1 MTNTISH
8 NFNLIKAQKYL
19 DKLKSNI
26 KDQGTNRKNT
36 GPFHQI
42 KTSVPIQQIFFSSTD
57 INFIENSFDKF
68 VIQSKQET
76 QSKLD
81 MLRDLKNLKE
91 LVYSTNAK
99 IGLSAILTQID
110 LLNEEKKIFENARA
124 QCNNVMYDKNNMQK
138 LFTNYSKAQENDDYN
153 LVNAQIK
160 LYSDQDLNEIIV
172 DYTRKIEKLENE
184 RDKLNATTFVEFN
197 FTFESSK
204 ILGI

>member
-1 MTNTISH
+1 MTNTKSH

-57 INFIENSFDKF
+57 TNDIENSFDKF
-68 VIQSKQET
+68 VMQSKQET
-76 QSKLD
+76 QLKLD

-110 LLNEEKKIFENARA
+110 LLNEEKKIFENART
-124 QCNNVMYDKNNMQK
+124 QCNNIMYDKNNMQK